1 MTKLLA
7 LLCALVG
14 LGGPALAADLP
25 VPAPQPVYV
34 PPVVPPYNWTGS
46 YVGINGGWGWG
57 TAKWTVGPIPGTP
70 LAAGLSNSISDNGG
84 VVGGTLGFNWQL
96 PGFGGFVFGAEGDWD
111 YSAINTGTT
120 AAICNFSG
128 NCQTGNNWLAT
139 LRGRAGY
146 AADRVLF
153 YATAGGAFA
162 NVQTVF
168 NGVTTGGSHT
178 QAGWTVGAGV
188 EWAFAQNWSAKV
200 EYLYVDLGNSTVT
213 CLVAVCTTA
222 PFTASGIPVT
232 VGLTENIVRAG
243 INFKFYYP

>member
-1 MTKLLA
+1 MTKFLVLI
-7 LLCALVG
+7 CAVVG
-14 LGGPALAADLP
+14 FGGPAVAADLP
-25 VPAPQPVYV
+25 APAPAAVYV
-34 PPVVPPYNWTGS
+34 PPAVPVYNWTGS

-57 TAKWTVGPIPGTP
+57 SAQWTVAPIPTI
-70 LAAGLSNSISDNGG
+70 LASGLSNSINDNGG
-84 VVGGTLGFNWQL
+84 VVGGTLGFNWQI

-120 AAICNFSG
+120 ATVCNFSG

-162 NVQTVF
+162 NMQTSF
-168 NGVTTGGSHT
+168 NGVTTGHT
-178 QAGWTVGAGV
+178 QTGWTAGAGV
-188 EWAFAQNWSAKV
+188 EWAFAENWSAKV
-200 EYLYVDLGNSTVT
+200 EYLYVNLGSGTVT
-213 CLVAVCTTA
+213 CTLTPQCTFPAT
-222 PFTASGIPVT
+222 GIPVS
-232 VGLTENIVRAG
+232 VGLTENLVRAG